1 MAVRQAKTCR
11 WAAYLGAL
19 YAARAEHCSISDELV
34 LAALRAPSRGGT
46 HNLFAVE
53 RANALVCAA
62 FATGQLATIERTMA
76 APPSRNGVVFVKI
89 IGGFGNELNL
99 MTHAALVAVAL
110 NRTVC
115 ADVKGSWTFQFLD
128 SPALRHA
135 VTWREG
141 CTNLTRRQVS
151 FDTLDTAPRDRTIA
165 VAIGSMNHC
174 HATAQLPGAWRRSTA
189 RRSPRWS
196 PARATRYSVQA
207 PTSGRGRRHTCAS
220 FAEQTSRLESTS
232 ARRTRR
238 WPGTRDT
245 PAVATWR
252 STGAGSTSVR
262 CRCVISPRAKPL
274 GSLLVPRTRRRVGD
288 PRRRGGCHAEDV
300 LVLKL
305 QGKAARPCCAGG
317 SPVPDARHL
326 VVFVGSDSMINQGS
340 WLGLAPNVTM
350 IATKGH
356 PTHTGRPVMNRPATN
371 HSEREGARKA
381 LLDFF
386 LLTETDYFVS
396 NCAYTCFGHHCS
408 NTFAYNIHNHRS
420 PVGATLE
427 RFAPHYG
434 CSPVAPALGPVLDP
448 RPAQAREHAGDFHD
462 HPVVM
467 LIALFLFIYQVANV
481 RRKCASSDQS
491 S

>member
-174 HATAQLPGAWRRSTA
+174 PTSRDSPASRSLAAFYGAAFTEVVACASHALFRPGAHIRAWAAPYLRVIRGADVSLGVHIRTTDAAMA
-189 RRSPRWS
+189 RHQGYTGGRNLALDWGRFNQRPLQMCYF
-196 PARATRYSVQA
+196 ATRKTPRLA
-207 PTSGRGRRHTCAS
+207 PC
-220 FAEQTSRLESTS
+220 
-232 ARRTRR
+232 
-238 WPGTRDT
+238 
-245 PAVATWR
+245 PAHAAKCWR
-252 STGAGSTSVR
+252 S
-262 CRCVISPRAKPL
+262 
-274 GSLLVPRTRRRVGD
+274 
-288 PRRRGGCHAEDV
+288 
-300 LVLKL
+300 
-305 QGKAARPCCAGG
+305 
-317 SPVPDARHL
+317 
-326 VVFVGSDSMINQGS
+326 
-340 WLGLAPNVTM
+340 
-350 IATKGH
+350 
-356 PTHTGRPVMNRPATN
+356 
-371 HSEREGARKA
+371 
-381 LLDFF
+381 
-386 LLTETDYFVS
+386 
-396 NCAYTCFGHHCS
+396 
-408 NTFAYNIHNHRS
+408 
-420 PVGATLE
+420 
-427 RFAPHYG
+427 
-434 CSPVAPALGPVLDP
+434 
-448 RPAQAREHAGDFHD
+448 AQARG
-462 HPVVM
+462 
-467 LIALFLFIYQVANV
+467 LS
-481 RRKCASSDQS
+481 R
-491 S
+491 